1 MWNQITFIQV
11 EANYSRWQLMDK
23 PISLGMFNILPHL
36 TPAFFEYS
44 LRLEQ
49 YRWDHPFMKFEFG
62 SFLSTFDSWDTVLGV
77 GAHKW
82 LARGCE
88 NYVSKLRQKW

>member
-1 MWNQITFIQV
+1 
-11 EANYSRWQLMDK
+11 MDK

-62 SFLSTFDSWDTVLGV
+62 SFCPHLILEIQYWAWAPTNGSHVV
-77 GAHKW
+77 
-82 LARGCE
+82 ARIM
-88 NYVSKLRQKW
+88 